1 MRILVAEN
9 SGFCFG
15 VKRAINMA
23 FEAVEDGKGPAYTLG
38 PIIHNPQMVAKMK
51 ESGIRVVDDIS
62 ELWRETLI
70 IRSHGVGP
78 AVLREAKRRELRVVD
93 ATCPFVRTSQ
103 QYAQSLLQEGYQV
116 VIIGDPD
123 HPEVEGLLGYT
134 RETALVIN
142 EERHLD
148 RQKVGQRIGVI
159 AQTTISLDHFKKIVD
174 RLKAKTEELKV
185 YNTICD
191 SVVTRQRSTAE
202 LARKADAMIVVG
214 GKNSANTARLA
225 HLCRELCRTTY
236 HVETAEE
243 VRADWFHRI
252 DVVGVTAGTSTPDW
266 IIKEI
271 LDRIHEIQNTCF
283 DKNRIETLMPTP

>member
-1 MRILVAEN
+1 MRVLVAEN

-23 FEAVEDGKGPAYTLG
+23 FEAVENDKGPAYTLG

-51 ESGIRVVDDIS
+51 KSGIRVVDDIS

-70 IRSHGVGP
+70 IRSHGVSP
-78 AVLREAKRRELRVVD
+78 LVLQEAKRRELRVVD
-93 ATCPFVRTSQ
+93 ATCPFVRKSQ
-103 QYAQSLLQEGYQV
+103 MYAQSLLKEGYQV
-116 VIIGDPD
+116 AIVGDPD

-134 RETALVIN
+134 KDTALVLS
-142 EERHLD
+142 EESHLN
-148 RQKVGQRIGVI
+148 RLELGHRIGVI
-159 AQTTISLDHFKKIVD
+159 AQTTISLDHFQNIVD
-174 RLKAKTEELKV
+174 RLKTKTRELKV

-202 LARKADAMIVVG
+202 LAKKADAMVVIG

-225 HLCRELCRTTY
+225 HLCRDLCRTTY

-243 VRADWFHRI
+243 VQADWFHRI

-271 LDRIHEIQNTCF
+271 LDRIHEIQDICYDGET
-283 DKNRIETLMPTP
+283 IETLLPSR